1 MSSRRP
7 AARPESI
14 DALVQALEML
24 PSIGAVTA
32 ERLAYHLL
40 AVPEHDALVL
50 SDAIRRVRA
59 EVKVCRICSNLDA
72 EDPCRICTDET
83 RDRSRVLVVEGPRDL
98 ASFEAAGWRGLY
110 HVLRGRIA
118 PLEGVS
124 GKDLTISALVRRVR
138 EDGFD
143 EVCLATNPDLEGES
157 TATEVAALIE
167 GLGTQTRVTR
177 IARGIPA
184 GSGITQVQHTI
195 LSDALE
201 GRRELRR

>member
-14 DALVQALEML
+14 DALVDALKML
-24 PSIGAVTA
+24 PSIGVVTA

-40 AVPEHDALVL
+40 AVPETDALGL
-50 SDAIRRVRA
+50 ADAIRRVRS
-59 EVKVCRICSNLDA
+59 EVLVCGICSNLDA

-83 RDRSRVLVVEGPRDL
+83 RDARRVLVVEGPRDL
-98 ASFEAAGWRGLY
+98 ASFESAGWRGVY

-118 PLEGVS
+118 PLEGIG
-124 GKDLTISALVRRVR
+124 GKDLTIGALMKRAR
-138 EDGFD
+138 EPGFD
-143 EVCLATNPDLEGES
+143 EVCLATNPDLEGEN
-157 TATEVAALIE
+157 TATEIAGMLEKRVPSV
-167 GLGTQTRVTR
+167 RVTR

-184 GSGITQVQHTI
+184 GAGITQVQHTI

-201 GRRELRR
+201 GRRELLS